1 MSPSLAR
8 QQRGREL
15 RGSLSRAYSSS
26 SSLSSLDG
34 TSLLRRLLA
43 ALLAVACFS
52 AGWACRGGSS
62 SSGAVGCGEEAFQTF
77 SAGSS
82 LLPPRLSRP
91 SSLSKAS
98 SARPTDTLVVYIFA
112 NSGKREGERERER
125 KRETSSPAGRRAR
138 GKKRKTATSG
148 CTPLVL
154 SSKAAEGSLRSMIVR
169 CFPNEAETKAEKKPR
184 KEPNRCVD
192 FSGNSGGKNSKKN
205 IRPGSPRE
213 PRILPPP
220 RTQTGRRRRLPRGRP
235 GRRRRQARL
244 GLVRRDRRS
253 RRERESSSSSSRER
267 RAEAASLPCRRR
279 ARPLLRDFFFPF
291 P

>member
-26 SSLSSLDG
+26 SSLSSLDV

-52 AGWACRGGSS
+52 AGWACRGGGSS
-62 SSGAVGCGEEAFQTF
+62 SGAKPFGVGGVGGAVGCGEEAFQAF

-112 NSGKREGERERER
+112 NSGKRERERERER
-125 KRETSSPAGRRAR
+125 KRETSPPAGRRAR

-148 CTPLVL
+148 CAPLVL

-169 CFPNEAETKAEKKPR
+169 
-184 KEPNRCVD
+184 
-192 FSGNSGGKNSKKN
+192 
-205 IRPGSPRE
+205 
-213 PRILPPP
+213 
-220 RTQTGRRRRLPRGRP
+220 
-235 GRRRRQARL
+235 
-244 GLVRRDRRS
+244 
-253 RRERESSSSSSRER
+253 
-267 RAEAASLPCRRR
+267 
-279 ARPLLRDFFFPF
+279 
-291 P
+291 

>member
-26 SSLSSLDG
+26 SSLSSLDV

-52 AGWACRGGSS
+52 AGWACRGGGSS
-62 SSGAVGCGEEAFQTF
+62 SGAKPFGVGGVGGAVGCGEEAFQAF

-112 NSGKREGERERER
+112 NSGKRERERERER

-138 GKKRKTATSG
+138 GKKETATSG
-148 CTPLVL
+148 CAPLVL

-169 CFPNEAETKAEKKPR
+169 
-184 KEPNRCVD
+184 
-192 FSGNSGGKNSKKN
+192 
-205 IRPGSPRE
+205 
-213 PRILPPP
+213 
-220 RTQTGRRRRLPRGRP
+220 
-235 GRRRRQARL
+235 
-244 GLVRRDRRS
+244 
-253 RRERESSSSSSRER
+253 
-267 RAEAASLPCRRR
+267 
-279 ARPLLRDFFFPF
+279 
-291 P
+291 